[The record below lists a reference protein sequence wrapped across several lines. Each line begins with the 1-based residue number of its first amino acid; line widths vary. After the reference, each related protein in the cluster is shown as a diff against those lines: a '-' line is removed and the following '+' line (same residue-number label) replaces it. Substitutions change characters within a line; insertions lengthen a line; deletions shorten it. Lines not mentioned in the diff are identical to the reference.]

1 MKILIYGAGPL
12 GSFLAARLYKAGH
25 DVSLLARGQRL
36 ADLREQG
43 IVLID
48 TETGKET
55 ISRPRI
61 VKQLE
66 PQDAYD
72 LVMVVMRKNRAL
84 EILPILA
91 ANRHT
96 PNILFLMNNA
106 AGPEALVQALG
117 KERVM
122 VGFPMAAGFR
132 RGHVVHYLFGGRPGK
147 PVKIPIG
154 EADGSIR
161 PRTREV
167 AAVFDG
173 MEGFAADIRTDLD
186 AWLKTHVALL
196 MPSLAPAMRAAGRDN
211 VRMAHT
217 RDAVVLAV
225 RAIREGFAVVRK
237 LGYPVVPSSI
247 RQMELIPEPI
257 LVWYL
262 QKMLPDPKM
271 RTAML
276 EHADAAQD
284 EIRHLAGEFDALID
298 RARIPTPVIDGLK
311 KYFDPAVPP
320 LPEGSAE
327 IPLDW
332 RFLYLPAAI
341 VLIGLAAAAGIWLL

>member
-1 MKILIYGAGPL
+1 
-12 GSFLAARLYKAGH
+12 
-25 DVSLLARGQRL
+25 
-36 ADLREQG
+36 
-43 IVLID
+43 
-48 TETGKET
+48 
-55 ISRPRI
+55 
-61 VKQLE
+61 
-66 PQDAYD
+66 
-72 LVMVVMRKNRAL
+72 
-84 EILPILA
+84 
-91 ANRHT
+91 
-96 PNILFLMNNA
+96 
-106 AGPEALVQALG
+106 
-117 KERVM
+117 
-122 VGFPMAAGFR
+122 
-132 RGHVVHYLFGGRPGK
+132 
-147 PVKIPIG
+147 
-154 EADGSIR
+154 
-161 PRTREV
+161 
-167 AAVFDG
+167 
-173 MEGFAADIRTDLD
+173 
-186 AWLKTHVALL
+186 
-196 MPSLAPAMRAAGRDN
+196 
-211 VRMAHT
+211 
-217 RDAVVLAV
+217 VLAV